1 MMLRLLPDAVLHRH
15 RRKRERGTSGAEG
28 SRLYALVRRFRSDPP
43 HPAVSASP
51 VGIGLRA
58 VPIAFTFRLPLQLLA
73 ALPSPSAAH

>member
-1 MMLRLLPDAVLHRH
+1 LTKGVLIR
-15 RRKRERGTSGAEG
+15 
-28 SRLYALVRRFRSDPP
+28 VRRFRSDPP